1 MSCHN
6 SNLLKIEFDTIEYL
20 KNIEKGKSYFHT
32 FINRENIAAGILRLA
47 PGEEDTQEPHDS
59 DEVYY
64 VVRGNGFL
72 NVGGKDYA
80 ISDGMSYFVA
90 KNIEHRFHG
99 NTKELVVVYFFSG
112 QDS

>member
-1 MSCHN
+1 M
-6 SNLLKIEFDTIEYL
+6 KIEFDTKEYI
-20 KNIEKGKSYFHT
+20 KNIAKGKSYFHT
-32 FINRENIAAGILRLA
+32 FINRENVAVGVLRLS
-47 PGEEDTQEPHDS
+47 PGQEDTQAPHDS

-64 VVRGNGFL
+64 IVRGDGFL
-72 NVGGKDYA
+72 TVGEKDYE
-80 ISDGMSYFVA
+80 ISEGMSYFVA